1 MMNLALDTTTLP
13 HLTVNAR
20 GLLRLRV
27 TGTPTTLQ
35 LRATLSGEPLAAAA
49 VDSTGEHVFALDVT
63 PQIAGYH
70 LLAGE
75 LRAGTDLYRIVPV
88 HLRVAG
94 DAINHITIDQS
105 NARVV
110 DNSRSTFGAPTGG
123 VLGDGD
129 WRALELDLVPAI
141 TAPTPEPLPHAAFEV
156 TTATRM
162 YRVSQALARGDLAT
176 IYAAGEHVLKIAD
189 QASDNDL
196 LQHEARVLGLL
207 TATADK
213 PTIHFAPPREQ
224 FRTADGRLGT
234 AFARL
239 DGLDLTAIR
248 DIYRARGEHG
258 LPARHVVWILRRA
271 LAALGWAHKQG
282 ILHGNV
288 DPAHV
293 LVRGRDHML
302 WLVDWCWAVVNPA
315 QTGQTFKALNATYSP
330 PEVAARGAPTP
341 ASDIYALGKCAIHVL
356 GGDPTTKAL
365 PDDLDPRLARF
376 LRYLCLESQGGR
388 GQDAWVLY
396 QQLEKI
402 REQIWGAHVFVP
414 LDLARTNNERN

>member
-1 MMNLALDTTTLP
+1 MMILALDNTTLP
-13 HLTVNAR
+13 HLAVHAR

-27 TGTPTTLQ
+27 STPATPVALH
-35 LRATLSGEPLAAAA
+35 LTLSGEPLAVQSAE
-49 VDSTGEHVFALDVT
+49 VDGDHVFAIDVT
-63 PQIAGYH
+63 PAVAGYH

-75 LRAGTDLYRIVPV
+75 LRAGKTTYRIVPI

-94 DAINHITIDQS
+94 DAVNIVHIDQS

-110 DNSRSTFGAPTGG
+110 DNSRSTFGAPLAG

-129 WRALELDLVPAI
+129 WRALELDAVAAI
-141 TAPTPEPLPHAAFEV
+141 PTPAPVALPQADFVV
-156 TTATRM
+156 TTPITT
-162 YRVSQALARGDLAT
+162 YRVTEALARGDLAT
-176 IYAAGEHVLKIAD
+176 IYGAGNSVLKIAD

-207 TATADK
+207 TAIADK

-234 AFARL
+234 AFPRL

-248 DIYRARGEHG
+248 DIYRARGEPG

-288 DPAHV
+288 TPAHL

-302 WLVDWCWAVVNPA
+302 WLVDWCWAVVDPA
-315 QTGQTFKALNATYSP
+315 HTGQTFKALDETYSP

-341 ASDIYALGKCAIHVL
+341 ASDLYALGKCAIHVL
-356 GGDPTTKAL
+356 GGDPATKTL
-365 PDDLDPRLARF
+365 PELDPRLARF
-376 LRYLCLESQGGR
+376 IRYLCLESQGGR
-388 GQDAWVLY
+388 GQDAWELY
-396 QQLEKI
+396 LQLDKI
-402 REQIWGAHVFVP
+402 REQIWGAHTFVP